1 MRRRGNCGGFWGRW
15 GMPDYRT
22 MLAQLPAEWSVQRIE
37 EIGSV
42 VSGGTPSRDVPAYWN
57 GRVAW
62 VTPGE
67 LTRLDSK
74 HIYTTNERISEAGVA
89 NSGATLLPP
98 GSLLVTTR
106 ATLGAAA
113 INQTPI
119 ATNQGFKSV
128 VFRNGHISDYYY
140 HWTRKL
146 KVELERRASGTTF
159 AEISGSE
166 FKSIEVPVPPAAE
179 QAAIACILDTLDT
192 QIEQTKALIAK
203 LEQVKEGLLD
213 DLLTRG
219 VDENGELRPSA
230 EEAPDQFGAFES
242 GVLPRTWAVIPLGD
256 CAEIVSGITLG
267 SKPAQSTGVLVPYLR
282 VANVQDGRIDLTD
295 LKYIRVSPA
304 ELQLLRLQPGD
315 VLMNEGG
322 DFDKLGRGAVWCGQ
336 VSDCIHQN
344 HVFRVR
350 TDSSRLHPEF
360 LAAYAASQAGK
371 RFFVRAS
378 KQSTN
383 LASINSTQLKAMPV
397 PVAPMAEQQMIVEKI
412 RSMNDAIRLQ
422 QEASDTLALFKSG
435 LMDDLLTGRVRVT
448 PLLDPAPTEAS

>member
-1 MRRRGNCGGFWGRW
+1 MS
-15 GMPDYRT
+15 DYRT
-22 MLAQLPAEWSVQRIE
+22 TLNELPADWNVRRID

-74 HIYTTNERISEAGVA
+74 HICATNECITEAGLA

-113 INQTPI
+113 INGMPI

-128 VFRNGHISDYYY
+128 VFRNGHLSDYYY

-179 QAAIACILDTLDT
+179 QSAIARVLDTLDT
-192 QIEQTKALIAK
+192 QIEKTQALVAK
-203 LEQVKEGLLD
+203 LEQVKEGLLH

-230 EEAPDQFGAFES
+230 EEAPELYKESALGLIPRGWDVRAIGSLAERVTNGFVGVATPHYVSEDRGIAYLYGNNIRADKIDLRKVLHVSRSFHQTQSKSQLRHGDMLTVQSGHIGTTAIFDQS
-242 GVLPRTWAVIPLGD
+242 LGEANCHALIITRFRSANVD
-256 CAEIVSGITLG
+256 PWFVSLYLNSTLG
-267 SKPAQSTGVLVPYLR
+267 MRRQNRIFIGSTILHINTSDLAKFPVPLPTLAEQGLC
-282 VANVQDGRIDLTD
+282 VSHANSIQTRIDFEEA
-295 LKYIRVSPA
+295 KYRK
-304 ELQLLRLQPGD
+304 LL
-315 VLMNEGG
+315 
-322 DFDKLGRGAVWCGQ
+322 
-336 VSDCIHQN
+336 
-344 HVFRVR
+344 
-350 TDSSRLHPEF
+350 
-360 LAAYAASQAGK
+360 SQK
-371 RFFVRAS
+371 
-378 KQSTN
+378 T
-383 LASINSTQLKAMPV
+383 
-397 PVAPMAEQQMIVEKI
+397 
-412 RSMNDAIRLQ
+412 
-422 QEASDTLALFKSG
+422 G

-448 PLLDPAPTEAS
+448 PLLEREPAEAT